1 MKKLFFNIFILLF
14 LTGCFQSTAMVG
26 PTMTLV
32 STGNVTHAL
41 GAFVT
46 NKAVEEETGMQTH
59 ELIVKKVEEQQIKSE
74 DLKINKELSS
84 ILENNIEN
92 KKLVIL
98 LQNNIKKTR
107 IKLNSN

>member
-1 MKKLFFNIFILLF
+1 MKKLVISIFVLIF

-26 PTMTLV
+26 PAMTLV
-32 STGNVTHAL
+32 STGNTTHAL
-41 GAFVT
+41 GTFLT
-46 NKAVEEETGMQTH
+46 NKAVEQETGMQTH